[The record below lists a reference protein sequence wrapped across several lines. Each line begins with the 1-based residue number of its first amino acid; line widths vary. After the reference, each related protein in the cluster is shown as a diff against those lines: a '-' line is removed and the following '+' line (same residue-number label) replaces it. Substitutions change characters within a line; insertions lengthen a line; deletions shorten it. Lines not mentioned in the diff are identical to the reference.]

1 MGQTS
6 RNGAFGKLR
15 LGCRCAQRVLMAL
28 DRSLDRPVGKPG
40 KNDRRSDVVATWRGG
55 DRAWWR
61 HWLGGDM
68 AWWRHG
74 VVVTLA

>member
-1 MGQTS
+1 
-6 RNGAFGKLR
+6 
-15 LGCRCAQRVLMAL
+15 MAL